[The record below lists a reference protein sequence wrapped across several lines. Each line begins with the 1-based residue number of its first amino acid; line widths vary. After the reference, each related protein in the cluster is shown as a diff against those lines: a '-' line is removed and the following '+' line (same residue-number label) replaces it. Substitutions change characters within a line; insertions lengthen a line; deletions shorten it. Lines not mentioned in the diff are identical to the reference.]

1 MKNVVIASIVFF
13 ASAFTINGQQ
23 INPSPQITPVPS
35 MEIQPNVRRGEERN
49 RRFDREKSVGNQVST
64 QNYERRQIFFQ
75 TIEPLYRKLTNE
87 ELQMLAPNAE
97 DLRKFA
103 AFLKLP
109 KTGIIKLMNDFG
121 CADNPSV
128 LVVTPNCLKYTMP
141 GAGSSFSFRT
151 NSYRIQRLADLTFSG
166 HEFKV
171 TGIWLHGI
179 LTNLGDVS
187 LDQVSINTN
196 EAKFLQD
203 FIPAN
208 NPENAAEIEKNL
220 AEGIKLNGSFY
231 RNRLAAEENRT
242 YLLRSIAYRGIFY
255 RAVQRVT
262 YNELDFDKREDIIV
276 AFRIIRKDET
286 DGSITILWKELL
298 RRKSPILK
306 AEKNKKEE

>member
-1 MKNVVIASIVFF
+1 MKNVVIASTIFF
-13 ASAFTINGQQ
+13 ASAFTISGQQ

-35 MEIQPNVRRGEERN
+35 MEIQPNIRRGEERN

-75 TIEPLYRKLTNE
+75 TIEPLYRKLTDE
-87 ELQMLAPNAE
+87 ELQMLAPDAE

-103 AFLKLP
+103 AFLRLP

-196 EAKFLQD
+196 EAQFLQD
-203 FIPAN
+203 FVPAN

-220 AEGIKLNGSFY
+220 AEGIQRNVFFY